1 MPVSIVIG
9 GQFGSEGKGK
19 VALEIARR
27 SSAPVVAIRVGG
39 PNSGHTAY
47 DRSGK
52 RWVLRQLPAACID
65 KDADVVLPAGS
76 YIDADVLLAE
86 IEALDYPRRRI
97 RISAAARL
105 VTQEHRDWEREAGLA
120 CAIGS
125 TGSGVG
131 AAVMAAAAREAAN
144 FPLRSPSVADDARLA
159 EFLEDDMP
167 YYLRRRLGNENR
179 AIVEGT
185 QGFGLSLLDSGYWP
199 KATAR
204 STTAAGALA
213 EAGLSPADVDDVTM
227 VVRAF
232 PIRVAG
238 GSGPLVGEIT
248 WEAIAARTGRRDDL
262 REYSSVTGALRR
274 VGEFDPDLVRR
285 ALDVNR
291 PTRLA
296 MNHLDYI
303 GQEDELTDECSA
315 VGRFADWVKAAIGR
329 EIDWYGFSAKHVT
342 ERKRHER
349 KQRECQVGQS
359 GVESRRWEANCGEI
373 PSARWQGSVRWQES
387 FQG

>member
-65 KDADVVLPAGS
+65 KDVDVVLPAGS

-105 VTQEHRDWEREAGLA
+105 ITQEHRDWEHEAGLA
-120 CAIGS
+120 RAIGS

-159 EFLEDDMP
+159 EFLDDDIS
-167 YYLRRRLGNENR
+167 YYLRRRLADRSR

-185 QGFGLSLLDSGYWP
+185 QGFGLSLLDGGHWP

-213 EAGLSPADVDDVTM
+213 EAGLSPTDVDDVTM

-238 GSGPLVGEIT
+238 DSGPLAGETT
-248 WEAIAARTGRRDDL
+248 WEAVAERSGRRNDL
-262 REYSSVTGALRR
+262 REYSSVTGVLRR
-274 VGEFDPDLVRR
+274 VGEFDPESVRR

-303 GQEDELTDECSA
+303 GQKDDLADEWSA
-315 VGRFADWVKAAIGR
+315 VGRFVDRVESAIGR
-329 EIDWYGFSAKHVT
+329 EIDWYGFSAEHVT
-342 ERKRHER
+342 ERNRHER
-349 KQRECQVGQS
+349 EQRERQVQRHGI
-359 GVESRRWEANCGEI
+359 ESRRREANCGGI
-373 PSARWQGSVRWQES
+373 PAARRYGSFR
-387 FQG
+387 